1 MKQLLFILLLISFNV
16 YSQENFSTYRNEY
29 TKATYNIQI
38 AKNKDN
44 TFRLYIDAM
53 SLDKSNPK
61 GGIIIDEKDYNN
73 FVNYLIKSKDKYKE
87 WTETAKSN
95 NVKELDK
102 IMTYKCHANS
112 YFMYGK
118 EWQFAFDIQL
128 KSHFMVLEVVDV
140 KYLLLIKTGQLVS
153 SSNQFMKVS
162 DFMIVFENTDEI
174 DKFLNTIQL
183 SKIKEFMLQPDKK
196 DLFKD

>member
-1 MKQLLFILLLISFNV
+1 MKQLIFILLLISFNA

-44 TFRLYIDAM
+44 TFRLYID
-53 SLDKSNPK
+53 SWSVDKSSTK

-102 IMTYKCHANS
+102 IMNYKCHANS

-174 DKFLNTIQL
+174 DKFLNAIQL